1 MSASFGVDVSKLNK
15 SSAVWSQDAF
25 LRDLTSA
32 TMTKRETA
40 DVNKTLSQIGVL
52 FNSISGSTLRTLEG
66 NQVLAQHIEQFN
78 NTYVRAGQIIG
89 NSKAPTQQS

>member
-78 NTYVRAGQIIG
+78 NTYVRSRANHRKQQ
-89 NSKAPTQQS
+89 SPTQQS